1 MKLTHD
7 IDPDA
12 DVYGFFNDQVAVS
25 GWGSL
30 EFRAG
35 YGARSAQI
43 DTATIFKAAG

>member
-1 MKLTHD
+1 MRLTRE
-7 IDPDA
+7 IDPEA

-25 GWGSL
+25 GWGVL

-43 DTATIFKAAG
+43 DTATIFNAAG